1 MNHFFFRCL
10 FFCTLFIWFLLP
22 KGWAQVHASWSLDE
36 NKITAPQQHTATLT
50 LTNRSAETL
59 DAGWKLYFNTIF
71 ISIRSQS
78 LDPKLNIKHLQGDF
92 FVWEGETPSLKPNES
107 FSLSYRSSGTFL
119 KNAYPP
125 EGLIILLADGREEE
139 ISQYQKEVITE
150 ANMVKL
156 AAGTTFPVTSSAQ
169 RYAENRELFPLPDKN
184 IPPYLPSPKSWKYTG
199 STVSLSPAAI
209 QVEGAATF
217 EKAKEYLE
225 TTLKNGFSFK
235 NSNKAPVLKIR
246 LEQVASLP
254 EEGYTL
260 KTTIDQVLIQAS
272 SPTGAFYGVNSFL
285 SLLPPVF
292 WKGGVQELVF
302 SQVEIEDAPAFG
314 YRGLFLDVARN
325 FQSKQQ
331 VFKLL
336 DLMSFYKLNVFH
348 LNLAN
353 DEGWRIEIPG
363 LPELTEFGGRRGF
376 SVDESEF
383 LWPYYASGADPDQN
397 ATGTGFYT
405 AADFQEILTYA
416 KGRNIEVIP
425 ELGVPAHS
433 RAAILA
439 MEKRYRTFIQAG
451 KEKEALTYRLADPGD
466 QSIYLSAQNF
476 KGNTVCVCQ
485 ESTYAFYEKL
495 VVEIGKMYANAG
507 VEAKNWHSGGDEVPK
522 GVWTASPICADFLAK
537 NPQLQTGD
545 LIDYFRE
552 RTATILQK
560 YGWKMGG
567 WEEIGQT
574 HGTASVS
581 PNLKFAN
588 QDWKLY
594 AWNAVAG
601 WGGEDMAYKLAN
613 AGYPVIICSSANFYF
628 DLAYSWDPDERG
640 HSWSGVVDLY
650 QSWKAVPGK
659 LYLSHDQTIDGK
671 PWKWSEQAQKFTKLT
686 DQGRQNI
693 IGVSGQV
700 WTETIKG
707 GEMLEYYLFPKMLGY
722 VERAWNGDPDW
733 SNQATEVEM
742 KVGRAKEWNQFVN
755 LVSQRELPRLEHIF
769 GGVEFRLP
777 KPGVSIINEQVMV
790 NSGFPGMLIRYT
802 DSGQEPTE
810 TSPIYREPI
819 YVRPGYT
826 PRFKLFM
833 PSGKSGLSSG
843 VN

>member
-1 MNHFFFRCL
+1 MNHFFFRRV
-10 FFCTLFIWFLLP
+10 FFCTLFSCFLLP

-50 LTNRSAETL
+50 LTNRGAGTL

-78 LDPKLNIKHLQGDF
+78 LDPKLSIKHLQGDF
-92 FVWEGETPSLKPNES
+92 FLWEGDTPSLKPNES

-125 EGLIILLADGREEE
+125 EGLIFLHADGKGEE

-150 ANMVKL
+150 ANLVEL
-156 AAGTTFPVTSSAQ
+156 AAGTSFPVTSSKQ
-169 RYAENRELFPLPDKN
+169 RFSENRAIYPLLDKE
-184 IPPYLPSPKSWKYTG
+184 IPPYLPSPKTWKYTAAA
-199 STVSLSPAAI
+199 LEWSPSSI
-209 QVEGAATF
+209 QLEAPKEF
-217 EKAKEYLE
+217 EKTRDYLE
-225 TTLKNGFSFK
+225 KTLQKGYKPKDGELGDPLRIRFEL
-235 NSNKAPVLKIR
+235 LK
-246 LEQVASLP
+246 SLP
-254 EEGYTL
+254 KEGYT
-260 KTTIDQVLIQAS
+260 IQIEGAQVLIQAS
-272 SPTGAFYGVNSFL
+272 TPVGALYGANSFL
-285 SLLPPVF
+285 AMLNPII
-292 WKGGVQELVF
+292 WKGGATSLNLP
-302 SQVEIEDAPAFG
+302 QVEIEDEPAFG
-314 YRGLFLDVARN
+314 YRGFFLDVARN
-325 FQSKQQ
+325 FQSKDQ
-331 VFKLL
+331 VLKLL

-348 LNLAN
+348 FNLAN

-363 LPELTEFGGRRGF
+363 LPELTQFGGRRGF
-376 SVDESEF
+376 SVDESEY
-383 LWPYYASGADPDQN
+383 LWPYYASGADPDQST
-397 ATGTGFYT
+397 TGTGFYT
-405 AADFQEILTYA
+405 AADFQEILSYA
-416 KGRNIEVIP
+416 KERNIEVIP

-439 MEKRYRTFIQAG
+439 MEKRYRTFMQAG
-451 KEKEALTYRLADPGD
+451 KEKEALAYLLADPKD
-466 QSIYLSAQNF
+466 ESKYLSAQNF

-495 VVEIGKMYANAG
+495 VIEIGKLYAAAG
-507 VEAKNWHSGGDEVPK
+507 VEVKNWHSGGDEVPK
-522 GVWTASPICADFLAK
+522 GVWTASPICADFLSK
-537 NPQLQTGD
+537 NPQLKTGD

-574 HGTASVS
+574 HVAAAVS

-588 QDWKLY
+588 QDWKLF

-601 WGGEDMAYKLAN
+601 WGGEDMAYRLAN

-671 PWKWSEQAQKFTKLT
+671 PWNWSEQAQKFTKLT

-733 SNQATEVEM
+733 SNQATEDEM

-755 LVSQRELPRLEHIF
+755 LVSQRELPRLEYIF

-790 NSGFPGMLIRYT
+790 NAGFPGMLIRYT
-802 DSGQEPTE
+802 DSGQEPAE

-843 VN
+843 IN

>member
-1 MNHFFFRCL
+1 M
-10 FFCTLFIWFLLP
+10 
-22 KGWAQVHASWSLDE
+22 HASWSLEE
-36 NKITAPQQHTATLT
+36 NKITVPQQHRATLT
-50 LTNRSAETL
+50 LTNRGTRLL

-71 ISIRSQS
+71 ISIQSQS
-78 LDPKLNIKHLQGDF
+78 LDPKLSLKHLQGDF

-125 EGLIILLADGREEE
+125 EGLILLHADGNVEE

-150 ANMVKL
+150 ATLVGL
-156 AAGTTFPVTSSAQ
+156 AAGTSFPVTSSAR
-169 RYAENRELFPLPDKN
+169 RYAENEELFPLPDQQ

-199 STVSLSPAAI
+199 STVSISPGRI
-209 QVEGAATF
+209 QIEGAAAF
-217 EKAKEYLE
+217 VKSKEYLE
-225 TTLKNGFSFK
+225 TALKNGFS
-235 NSNKAPVLKIR
+235 SNTSGQSPALKIR
-246 LEQVASLP
+246 LEQVTSLP
-254 EEGYTL
+254 REGYTL
-260 KTTIDQVLIQAS
+260 KITSDQVLIQAS
-272 SPTGAFYGVNSFL
+272 TATGALYGVNSFL
-285 SLLPPVF
+285 ALMPPAF
-292 WKGGVQELVF
+292 WKDGVQELVLP
-302 SQVEIEDAPAFG
+302 QVEIEDAPAFG

-325 FQSKQQ
+325 FQSKEQ
-331 VFKLL
+331 VLKLL

-348 LNLAN
+348 FNLAN

-363 LPELTEFGGRRGF
+363 LPELTEFGGHRGF

-383 LWPYYASGADPDQN
+383 LWPYYASGADPNQS
-397 ATGTGFYT
+397 AAGTGFYT
-405 AADFQEILTYA
+405 VKDFQEILTYA
-416 KGRNIEVIP
+416 KERNIEVIP

-439 MEKRYRTFIQAG
+439 MENRYRTFMQAG
-451 KEKEALTYRLADPGD
+451 MEKEALAYRLADPKD
-466 QSIYLSAQNF
+466 ESNYLSAQNF
-476 KGNTVCVCQ
+476 RGNTVCVCQ

-495 VVEIGKMYANAG
+495 VVEIGKMYAVAG
-507 VEAKNWHSGGDEVPK
+507 VEPKNWHSGGDEVPK
-522 GVWTASPICADFLAK
+522 GVWTSSPICADFLAK
-537 NPQLQTGD
+537 NSQLQTGD

-552 RTATILQK
+552 RIANILQK

-574 HGTASVS
+574 HGTTTIS
-581 PNLKFAN
+581 PNPKFAN
-588 QDWKLY
+588 QEWKLY

-659 LYLSHDQTIDGK
+659 LYLSHDQTIDGN
-671 PWKWSEQAQKFTKLT
+671 PWNWSEQAQKFTKLT
-686 DQGRQNI
+686 DEGQQKI

-722 VERAWNGDPDW
+722 VERAWHGDPDW
-733 SNQATEVEM
+733 SLEGTEYEM
-742 KVGRAKEWNQFVN
+742 KSKRSKEWNQFVN
-755 LVSQRELPRLEHIF
+755 LVGKRELPRLETIF
-769 GGVEFRLP
+769 GGVAYRLP
-777 KPGVSIINEQVMV
+777 RPGVQVIDQQVLV
-790 NSGFPGMLIRYT
+790 NSAFPGMLIRYT
-802 DSGQEPTE
+802 DLGEEPTVD
-810 TSPIYREPI
+810 SPIYREPI
-819 YVRPGYT
+819 YFRPGYA

-833 PSGKSGLSSG
+833 PSGKYGLSSG
-843 VN
+843 ID

>member
-1 MNHFFFRCL
+1 MNHFFFRRV
-10 FFCTLFIWFLLP
+10 FFCTLFSCFLLP

-50 LTNRSAETL
+50 LTNRGAGTL

-78 LDPKLNIKHLQGDF
+78 LDPKLSIKHLQGDF

-107 FSLSYRSSGTFL
+107 FSLTYRSSGTFL

-125 EGLIILLADGREEE
+125 EGLIFLHADGKGEE

-150 ANMVKL
+150 ANLVEL
-156 AAGTTFPVTSSAQ
+156 AAGTSFPVTSSKQ
-169 RYAENRELFPLPDKN
+169 RFSENRALYPLPDKE
-184 IPPYLPSPKSWKYTG
+184 IPPYLPSPKTWKYTAAA
-199 STVSLSPAAI
+199 LEWSPSSI
-209 QVEGAATF
+209 QLEAPKEF
-217 EKAKEYLE
+217 EKTRDYLE
-225 TTLKNGFSFK
+225 KTLQKGYKPKDGELGDPLRIRFEL
-235 NSNKAPVLKIR
+235 LK
-246 LEQVASLP
+246 SLP
-254 EEGYTL
+254 KEGYT
-260 KTTIDQVLIQAS
+260 IQIEGAQVLIQAS
-272 SPTGAFYGVNSFL
+272 STTGALYGVNSFL
-285 SLLPPVF
+285 ALLPPAF
-292 WKGGVQELVF
+292 WKDGVQELVLP
-302 SQVEIEDAPAFG
+302 QVEIEDEPAFG

-325 FQSKQQ
+325 FQSKDQ
-331 VFKLL
+331 VLKLL

-348 LNLAN
+348 FNLAN

-383 LWPYYASGADPDQN
+383 LWPYYASGAKTDASPS
-397 ATGTGFYT
+397 GTGFYT
-405 AADFQEILTYA
+405 VADFQEILRYA
-416 KGRNIEVIP
+416 KDRNIEVIP

-439 MEKRYRTFIQAG
+439 MEKRYRTFMQAG
-451 KEKEALTYRLADPGD
+451 KEKEALAYLLADPKD
-466 QSIYLSAQNF
+466 ESKYLSAQNF

-495 VVEIGKMYANAG
+495 VIEIGKLYAAAG
-507 VEAKNWHSGGDEVPK
+507 VEVKNWHSGGDEVPK
-522 GVWTASPICADFLAK
+522 GVWTASPICADFLSK
-537 NPQLQTGD
+537 NPQLKTGD

-574 HGTASVS
+574 HVAAAVS

-588 QDWKLY
+588 QDWKLF

-601 WGGEDMAYKLAN
+601 WGGEDMAYRLAN

-671 PWKWSEQAQKFTKLT
+671 PWNWSEQAQKFTKLT

-733 SNQATEVEM
+733 SNQATEDEM

-755 LVSQRELPRLEHIF
+755 LVSQRELPRLEYIF

-790 NSGFPGMLIRYT
+790 NAGFPGMLIRYT
-802 DSGQEPTE
+802 DSGQEPAE

-843 VN
+843 IN

>member
-1 MNHFFFRCL
+1 MNHFFFRCV
-10 FFCTLFIWFLLP
+10 FFCALFSCFLLP
-22 KGWAQVHASWSLDE
+22 KGLAQVHASWSLDE

-50 LTNRSAETL
+50 LTNRGAGTL

-78 LDPKLNIKHLQGDF
+78 LEPKLSIKHLQGDF

-107 FSLSYRSSGTFL
+107 FSFSYRSSGTFL

-125 EGLIILLADGREEE
+125 EGLIFLHADGKGEE

-150 ANMVKL
+150 ANLVEL
-156 AAGTTFPVTSSAQ
+156 AAGTSFPVTSSAQ
-169 RYAENRELFPLPDKN
+169 RYAENRELFPLPN
-184 IPPYLPSPKSWKYTG
+184 QSIPPYLPSPKSWKYTG
-199 STVSLSPAAI
+199 STLSLSPGTI
-209 QVEGAATF
+209 QVEGAVSF

-225 TTLKNGFSFK
+225 ATLKNGFSSK
-235 NSNKAPVLKIR
+235 TSGKAPVLKIR

-254 EEGYTL
+254 KEGYTL
-260 KTTIDQVLIQAS
+260 KTTSGQVLIQAS
-272 SPTGAFYGVNSFL
+272 STTGALYGVNSFL
-285 SLLPPVF
+285 ALLPPAF
-292 WKGGVQELVF
+292 WKDGVQELVLP
-302 SQVEIEDAPAFG
+302 QVEIEDAPAFG

-325 FQSKQQ
+325 FQSKEQ

-348 LNLAN
+348 FNLAN

-383 LWPYYASGADPDQN
+383 LWPYYASGADPNQS
-397 ATGTGFYT
+397 TSGTGFYT

-416 KGRNIEVIP
+416 KERNIEVIP

-439 MEKRYRTFIQAG
+439 MEKRYRTFMKAG
-451 KEKEALTYRLADPGD
+451 KEKEALAYRLADPED
-466 QSIYLSAQNF
+466 ESKYLSAQNF

-495 VVEIGKMYANAG
+495 VVEIGKMYASAG

-671 PWKWSEQAQKFTKLT
+671 PWNWSEQAQKFTKLT

-843 VN
+843 IN

>member
-1 MNHFFFRCL
+1 MNHFFFRRV
-10 FFCTLFIWFLLP
+10 FFCTLFICFLLP

-50 LTNRSAETL
+50 LTNRGAGTL

-78 LDPKLNIKHLQGDF
+78 LNPKLSIKHLQGDF

-285 SLLPPVF
+285 ALLPPVF

-522 GVWTASPICADFLAK
+522 GVWTASPICTEFLAK
-537 NPQLQTGD
+537 NQQLKTGD

-552 RTATILQK
+552 RTANILEK
-560 YGWKMGG
+560 HGWKMGG

-574 HGTASVS
+574 HGATAVS

-613 AGYPVIICSSANFYF
+613 TGYPVIICSSANFYF

-671 PWKWSEQAQKFTKLT
+671 PWNWSEQAQKFTKLT

-733 SNQATEVEM
+733 SNKATEDEM

-790 NSGFPGMLIRYT
+790 NAGFPGMLIRYT

-810 TSPIYREPI
+810 ASPIYREPI

-833 PSGKSGLSSG
+833 PSGKSGLSAG
-843 VN
+843 IN

>member
-1 MNHFFFRCL
+1 MNRN
-10 FFCTLFIWFLLP
+10 FFCKALLICVLIGSSGTP
-22 KGWAQVHASWSLDE
+22 SWAQVHASWSLQE
-36 NKITAPQQHTATLT
+36 NKFTSPKQHSATLT
-50 LTNRSAETL
+50 LTNRGNIVVK
-59 DAGWKLYFNTIF
+59 AGWKLYFNTIF
-71 ISIRSQS
+71 IAVRSQS
-78 LDPKLNIKHLQGDF
+78 LDPKLNLKHLQGDF
-92 FVWEGETPSLKPNES
+92 FVWEGETPTLQPNES
-107 FSLSYRSSGTFL
+107 FSFSYRSSGAFL
-119 KNAYPP
+119 KNSYPP
-125 EGLIILLADGREEE
+125 EGLILNHPDGKVEE
-139 ISQYQKEVITE
+139 ITEVQKEVISE
-150 ANMVKL
+150 AMLAKM
-156 AAGTTFPVTSSAQ
+156 AAGTTFPVTSSKQ
-169 RYAENRELFPLPDKN
+169 RFSENRSLYSLPDKE
-184 IPPYLPSPKSWKYTG
+184 IPPYLPSPKMWKYTG
-199 STVSLSPAAI
+199 PALELSPSLI
-209 QVEGAATF
+209 QLDAPKEFEKTRDYLEKTLQKGYQPKDGELGDPLRIRFEQMKSLLKEGYNIQIEGA
-217 EKAKEYLE
+217 K
-225 TTLKNGFSFK
+225 
-235 NSNKAPVLKIR
+235 
-246 LEQVASLP
+246 
-254 EEGYTL
+254 
-260 KTTIDQVLIQAS
+260 VLIQAS
-272 SPTGAFYGVNSFL
+272 TSIGALYGANSFL
-285 SLLPPVF
+285 AMLNPTF
-292 WKGGVQELVF
+292 WKGGATTLTLP
-302 SQVEIEDAPAFG
+302 QVSIEDEPAFG

-325 FQSKQQ
+325 FQSKDQ

-348 LNLAN
+348 FNLAN

-363 LPELTEFGGRRGF
+363 LPELTQFGGRRGF

-383 LWPYYASGADPDQN
+383 LWPYYASGANTDASPS
-397 ATGTGFYT
+397 GTGFYT
-405 AADFQEILTYA
+405 VADFQEILRHA
-416 KGRNIEVIP
+416 KERNIEVIP

-439 MEKRYRTFIQAG
+439 MEKRYRTYMQAG
-451 KEKEALTYRLADPGD
+451 KEKEALAFRLADPED
-466 QSIYLSAQNF
+466 ESKYLSAQNF

-485 ESTYAFYEKL
+485 ESTYNFYEKL
-495 VVEIGKMYANAG
+495 VIEIGKMYASVG
-507 VEAKNWHSGGDEVPK
+507 LETKNWHSGGDEVPK
-522 GVWTASPICADFLAK
+522 GVWIASPVCTDFLAK
-537 NPQLQTGD
+537 NRQLKAGD

-552 RTATILQK
+552 RTASILQK
-560 YGWKMGG
+560 HGWKMGG

-574 HGTASVS
+574 HTTLTVS

-671 PWKWSEQAQKFTKLT
+671 SWNWSDAAQRFTKLS
-686 DQGRQNI
+686 DKGRQNI

-733 SNQATEVEM
+733 SNQATEDEM

-755 LVSQRELPRLEHIF
+755 LVSQRELPRLEYIF

-777 KPGVSIINEQVMV
+777 KPGVLVMDEQVMV
-790 NSGFPGMLIRYT
+790 NAGFPGMLIRYT

-810 TSPIYREPI
+810 TSSIYREPI
-819 YVRPGYT
+819 YFRPGYT

-833 PSGKSGLSSG
+833 QSGKSGLSSG
-843 VN
+843 ID

>member
-1 MNHFFFRCL
+1 MNPFFFRNVL
-10 FFCTLFIWFLLP
+10 FCTLFFFLLLS
-22 KGWAQVHASWSLDE
+22 KGWAQIHVSWSLEE
-36 NKITAPQQHTATLT
+36 NKITAPQQHTATLI
-50 LTNRSAETL
+50 LTNRGTGML

-71 ISIRSQS
+71 ISIQSQS
-78 LDPKLNIKHLQGDF
+78 LDPKLSLKHLQGDF

-125 EGLIILLADGREEE
+125 EGLIFLHVNGKVEE
-139 ISQYQKEVITE
+139 ISTYQKQILTE
-150 ANMVKL
+150 TELVKL
-156 AAGTTFPVTSSAQ
+156 AANTPFPVTSSAQ
-169 RYAENRELFPLPDKN
+169 RYVENLKLFPLPDQR
-184 IPPYLPSPKSWKYTG
+184 IPPYLPTPKSWKYTG
-199 STVSLSPAAI
+199 STVSVSPGRV
-209 QVEGAATF
+209 QLEGGAPF

-225 TTLKNGFSFK
+225 TTLENGFSSK
-235 NSNKAPVLKIR
+235 TSGKAPALNIR
-246 LEQVASLP
+246 LEQVTSLP
-254 EEGYTL
+254 KEGYTL
-260 KTTIDQVLIQAS
+260 KITRDQVLIQAS
-272 SPTGAFYGVNSFL
+272 TTTGALYGVNSFL
-285 SLLPPVF
+285 ALLPPAF
-292 WKGGVQELVF
+292 WKDGVHELELP
-302 SQVEIEDAPAFG
+302 QVEIEDAPAFG
-314 YRGLFLDVARN
+314 YRGFFLDVARN
-325 FQSKQQ
+325 FQSKEQI
-331 VFKLL
+331 FKLL

-348 LNLAN
+348 FNLAN

-363 LPELTEFGGRRGF
+363 LPELTEFGARRGF
-376 SVDESEF
+376 SVDENEF
-383 LWPYYASGADPDQN
+383 LWPYYASGADPNQST
-397 ATGTGFYT
+397 TGTGFYT
-405 AADFQEILTYA
+405 VKDFQEILTYA
-416 KGRNIEVIP
+416 KVRNIEVIP

-439 MEKRYRTFIQAG
+439 MEKRYRTFMQAG
-451 KEKEALTYRLADPGD
+451 LEKEALAYRLADPED
-466 QSIYLSAQNF
+466 ESKYLSAQNF
-476 KGNTVCVCQ
+476 RGNTVCVCQ

-495 VVEIGKMYANAG
+495 VVEIGKMYAAAG
-507 VEAKNWHSGGDEVPK
+507 VEPKNWHSGGDEVPK
-522 GVWTASPICADFLAK
+522 GVWSASPICADFLAK

-552 RTATILQK
+552 RTANILQK

-574 HGTASVS
+574 HGTTAVS
-581 PNLKFAN
+581 PNPKFAN

-671 PWKWSEQAQKFTKLT
+671 PWNWSEQAQKFTKLT
-686 DQGRQNI
+686 NEGRQKI

-722 VERAWNGDPDW
+722 VERAWHGDPDW
-733 SNQATEVEM
+733 SLEGTESEM
-742 KVGRAKEWNQFVN
+742 KSKRSKEWNLFVN
-755 LVSQRELPRLEHIF
+755 LVGKRELPRLETIF
-769 GGVEFRLP
+769 GGVDYRLP
-777 KPGVSIINEQVMV
+777 RPGVQVIDQQVLV
-790 NSGFPGMLIRYT
+790 NSAFPGMLIRYT
-802 DSGQEPTE
+802 DSGEEPTAD
-810 TSPIYREPI
+810 SPIYREPI
-819 YVRPGYT
+819 YFRPGYM

-833 PSGKSGLSSG
+833 PSGKSGMSSG
-843 VN
+843 ID

>member
-1 MNHFFFRCL
+1 MNHFFFRRV
-10 FFCTLFIWFLLP
+10 FFCTLFICFLLP

-50 LTNRSAETL
+50 LTNRGAGTL

-78 LDPKLNIKHLQGDF
+78 LNPKLSIKHLQGDF

-125 EGLIILLADGREEE
+125 EGLIILHADGREEE

-169 RYAENRELFPLPDKN
+169 RYAENRELFPLPDQS

-272 SPTGAFYGVNSFL
+272 SPTGALYGVNSFL
-285 SLLPPVF
+285 ALLPPVF

-348 LNLAN
+348 FNLAN

-451 KEKEALTYRLADPGD
+451 KEKEALAYRLADPRD

-522 GVWTASPICADFLAK
+522 GVWTASPICTEFLAK
-537 NPQLQTGD
+537 NQQLKTED

-552 RTATILQK
+552 RTATILENH
-560 YGWKMGG
+560 GWKMGG

-574 HGTASVS
+574 HGTTAVS

-671 PWKWSEQAQKFTKLT
+671 PWNWSEQAQKFTKLT

-733 SNQATEVEM
+733 SNKATEDEM

-790 NSGFPGMLIRYT
+790 NAGFPGMLIRYT

-810 TSPIYREPI
+810 ASPIYREPI

-833 PSGKSGLSSG
+833 PSGKSGLSAG
-843 VN
+843 IN

>member
-1 MNHFFFRCL
+1 MNHFFFRRV
-10 FFCTLFIWFLLP
+10 FFCTLFSCFLLP

-50 LTNRSAETL
+50 LTNRGAGTL

-78 LDPKLNIKHLQGDF
+78 LDPKLSIKHLQGDF
-92 FVWEGETPSLKPNES
+92 FLWEGDTPSLKPNES

-125 EGLIILLADGREEE
+125 EGLIFLHADGKGEE

-150 ANMVKL
+150 ANLVEL
-156 AAGTTFPVTSSAQ
+156 AAGTSFPVTSSKQ
-169 RYAENRELFPLPDKN
+169 RFSENRAIYPLLDKE
-184 IPPYLPSPKSWKYTG
+184 IPPYLPSPKTWKYTAAA
-199 STVSLSPAAI
+199 LEWSPSSI
-209 QVEGAATF
+209 QLEAPKEF
-217 EKAKEYLE
+217 EKTRDYLE
-225 TTLKNGFSFK
+225 KTLQKGYKPKDGELGDPLRIRFEL
-235 NSNKAPVLKIR
+235 LK
-246 LEQVASLP
+246 SLP
-254 EEGYTL
+254 KEGYT
-260 KTTIDQVLIQAS
+260 IQIEGAQVLIQAS
-272 SPTGAFYGVNSFL
+272 TPVGALYGANSFL
-285 SLLPPVF
+285 AMLNPII
-292 WKGGVQELVF
+292 WKGGATSLNLP
-302 SQVEIEDAPAFG
+302 QVEIEDEPAFG
-314 YRGLFLDVARN
+314 YRGFFLDVARN
-325 FQSKQQ
+325 FQSKDQ
-331 VFKLL
+331 VLKLL

-348 LNLAN
+348 FNLAN

-363 LPELTEFGGRRGF
+363 LPELTQFGGRRGF
-376 SVDESEF
+376 SVDESEY
-383 LWPYYASGADPDQN
+383 LWPYYASGADPDQST
-397 ATGTGFYT
+397 TGTGFYT
-405 AADFQEILTYA
+405 AADFQEILSYA
-416 KGRNIEVIP
+416 KERNIEVIP

-439 MEKRYRTFIQAG
+439 MEKRYRTFMQAG
-451 KEKEALTYRLADPGD
+451 KEKEALAYLLADPKD
-466 QSIYLSAQNF
+466 ESKYLSAQNF

-495 VVEIGKMYANAG
+495 VIEIGKLYAAAG
-507 VEAKNWHSGGDEVPK
+507 VEVKNWHSGGDEVPK
-522 GVWTASPICADFLAK
+522 GVWTASPICADFLSK
-537 NPQLQTGD
+537 NPQLKTGD

-574 HGTASVS
+574 HVAAAVS

-588 QDWKLY
+588 QDWKLF

-601 WGGEDMAYKLAN
+601 WGGEDMAYRLAN

-671 PWKWSEQAQKFTKLT
+671 PWNWSEQAQKFTKLT

-733 SNQATEVEM
+733 SNQATEDEM

-790 NSGFPGMLIRYT
+790 NAGFPGMLIRYT

-843 VN
+843 IN

>member
-1 MNHFFFRCL
+1 MNRN
-10 FFCTLFIWFLLP
+10 FFCKALLLCVLIELSGTT
-22 KGWAQVHASWSLDE
+22 GWAQVHSSWDLVD
-36 NKITAPQQHTATLT
+36 NKFTSPERHSATIT
-50 LTNRSAETL
+50 LTNRGTTPVN
-59 DAGWKLYFNTIF
+59 AGWKLYFNTIF
-71 ISIRSQS
+71 IAIRSQS
-78 LDPKLNIKHLQGDF
+78 LDPKLNLKHLQGDF

-107 FSLSYRSSGTFL
+107 FSFSYQSRGAFL
-119 KNAYPP
+119 KNSYPP
-125 EGLIILLADGREEE
+125 EGLILAHADGKVEEV
-139 ISQYQKEVITE
+139 SQVKNEVISE
-150 ANMVKL
+150 AML
-156 AAGTTFPVTSSAQ
+156 AEMAAGTTFPVTSSNQ
-169 RYAENRELFPLPDKN
+169 RFSENRALYPLPDKE
-184 IPPYLPSPKSWKYTG
+184 IPPYLPSPKTWKYTAAA
-199 STVSLSPAAI
+199 LEWSPSSI
-209 QVEGAATF
+209 QLEAPKEF
-217 EKAKEYLE
+217 EKTRDYLE
-225 TTLKNGFSFK
+225 KTLQKGYKPKDGESEPPLNIRFEL
-235 NSNKAPVLKIR
+235 LK
-246 LEQVASLP
+246 SLP
-254 EEGYTL
+254 KEGYT
-260 KTTIDQVLIQAS
+260 IQIEGAQVLIQAS
-272 SPTGAFYGVNSFL
+272 TPVGALYGANSFL
-285 SLLPPVF
+285 AMLNPII
-292 WKGGVQELVF
+292 WKGGATSLTLP
-302 SQVEIEDAPAFG
+302 QVSIEDEPAFG

-325 FQSKQQ
+325 FQSKDQ
-331 VFKLL
+331 VLKLL

-348 LNLAN
+348 FNLAN

-363 LPELTEFGGRRGF
+363 LPELTQFGGRRGF

-383 LWPYYASGADPDQN
+383 LWPYYASGADPN
-397 ATGTGFYT
+397 KSPSGSGFYT
-405 AADFQEILTYA
+405 VADFQEILRHA
-416 KGRNIEVIP
+416 KDRNIEVIP

-439 MEKRYRTFIQAG
+439 MEKRFQTFKDAG
-451 KEKEALTYRLADPGD
+451 KLEEALAYRLADPED

-476 KGNTVCVCQ
+476 KGNTVCACQ
-485 ESTYAFYEKL
+485 ESTYNFYEKL
-495 VVEIGKMYANAG
+495 VIEIGKMYASVG
-507 VEAKNWHSGGDEVPK
+507 LETKNWHSGGDEVPK
-522 GVWTASPICADFLAK
+522 GVWTVSPICAEFLAK
-537 NPQLQTGD
+537 NRQLKAVD

-560 YGWKMGG
+560 HGWKMGG

-574 HGTASVS
+574 HGTTAVS

-671 PWKWSEQAQKFTKLT
+671 PWNWSEAAQRFTKLT
-686 DQGRQNI
+686 EEGRQNI

-733 SNQATEVEM
+733 SNQATEDEM
-742 KVGRAKEWNQFVN
+742 KLGRAKEWNQFVN

-790 NSGFPGMLIRYT
+790 NAAFPGMLIRYT

-810 TSPIYREPI
+810 SSPIYREPI
-819 YVRPGYT
+819 YMRPGYT

-833 PSGKSGLSSG
+833 QSGKSGMSSG
-843 VN
+843 IN